1 MDCARARKR
10 ATSQIAAD
18 AGYLLCR
25 REGPQTGSRDR
36 GLRFHAGAGGCRGL
50 RARAGRKD
58 DTDSMLAL
66 REGLRRGCAEFH
78 LYGATGGRRL
88 DHTLANLQALAFLC
102 RHGAR
107 GYLYDR
113 GFIYTVIENE
123 TLTLRREVEWGLV
136 SLFAMSGRA
145 EHVTLTGLQYPL
157 VDGTLE
163 SDFPLGVSNHFV
175 APEASVTVGKGLLL
189 VGWEDSS
196 ARSGRRRAVHDS
208 LTGDVAARETT
219 QTVKS
224 DENKPES
231 ARDGRRFL

>member
-1 MDCARARKR
+1 MKRCFVYAAGAFYGLRARPEKGDL
-10 ATSQIAAD
+10 QIAAD

-25 REGPQTGSRDR
+25 REG
-36 GLRFHAGAGGCRGL
+36 LRPDLVIGDFDSMPEPEDAKDCVRVPVE
-50 RARAGRKD
+50 KD

-66 REGLRRGCAEFH
+66 REGLRRGCTEFH

-145 EHVTLTGLQYPL
+145 EHVTLVGLQYPL

-175 APEASVTVGKGLLL
+175 APEASITAGKGLLL
-189 VGWEDSS
+189 VGWEVPPL
-196 ARSGRRRAVHDS
+196 G
-208 LTGDVAARETT
+208 AAGAEPSTI
-219 QTVKS
+219 
-224 DENKPES
+224 
-231 ARDGRRFL
+231 L